1 MLLGFGVNILGFI
14 LTGSILIEIVF
25 ISHNILRLQLKKIAM
40 FYKLTSKF
48 LTRFG
53 ILLSTLAFFTNAS
66 ALQQVGIY
74 NYALVPAKVNIIYNV
89 GSHDTLYLPP
99 AGMNKDV
106 VEPSFVEVPYGHYE
120 QHHKHISRW
129 FKYERPRGAKLV
141 VRIDVD
147 FEGGNYK
154 VNNYESSGTGYSRF
168 AIMQR
173 DENRFRVMS
182 ADEIKQEVNGN
193 DMSPGFKIHNRSTIP
208 LTVSLDQVGCLYYQ
222 NNLKPGETFDRDTG
236 AVWFTIRAKLY
247 DSQHLLDNLACA
259 EPVAEFVASAI
270 IAAVTAGVGG
280 AAIGAAE
287 AGAEVGAEAAA
298 ASTARAMATAALKK
312 FGMSGA
318 LAGMGAAAVARY
330 QANTSAHLTGA
341 YAGPPF
347 PFRCTHK
354 PEYEIVGGPALSLFV
369 NLKSEAEAK
378 EVIANALTG
387 DYPLKIRKIGGCQ

>member
-1 MLLGFGVNILGFI
+1 
-14 LTGSILIEIVF
+14 
-25 ISHNILRLQLKKIAM
+25 M

-48 LTRFG
+48 LIRFG

-74 NYALVPAKVNIIYNV
+74 NYALVPAKANIIYNV

-99 AGMNKDV
+99 AAMNKDV
-106 VEPSFVEVPYGHYE
+106 ITPSYVEVPYGHYE

-129 FKYERPRGAKLV
+129 FKTERPRGAKLV

-147 FEGGNYK
+147 FNGGNYT
-154 VNNYESSGTGYSRF
+154 VNNYKSSGTGYSRF

-182 ADEIKQEVNGN
+182 ADEIKQDVIGN

-222 NNLKPGETFDRDTG
+222 NNLKPGQTFDRDTG

-247 DSQHLLDNLACA
+247 DSQHELDTMACA
-259 EPVAEFVASAI
+259 EPVAVFVAGAI
-270 IAAVTAGVGG
+270 IAAVTGGAGAGVL
-280 AAIGAAE
+280 AVAIEGK
-287 AGAEVGAEAAA
+287 EAA
-298 ASTARAMATAALKK
+298 SGSQLRLRARAVTAIEGMSEALK
-312 FGMSGA
+312 GMDQ
-318 LAGMGAAAVARY
+318 AAMQKYLR
-330 QANTSAHLTGA
+330 NTSAALTGA

-347 PFRCTHK
+347 PFRCTNK
-354 PEYEIVGGPALSLFV
+354 PEYEIVGGPALYLLD
-369 NLKSEAEAK
+369 NLKSEDEAK
-378 EVIANALTG
+378 DVIIKALTG
-387 DYPLKIRKIGGCQ
+387 DYPLKIRKINGCK

>member
-1 MLLGFGVNILGFI
+1 
-14 LTGSILIEIVF
+14 
-25 ISHNILRLQLKKIAM
+25 M
-40 FYKLTSKF
+40 FNKFTSKF
-48 LTRFG
+48 LIQFG
-53 ILLSTLAFFTNAS
+53 IFLSTLFFFTNAS
-66 ALQQVGIY
+66 AFQQVGIY

-99 AGMNKDV
+99 AGMNKDIV
-106 VEPSFVEVPYGHYE
+106 QPSYVEVPYGHYE

-147 FEGGNYK
+147 FNGGNYTVDPYK
-154 VNNYESSGTGYSRF
+154 SSGTSFSRF

-182 ADEIKQEVNGN
+182 ANEVKQEVIGN

-222 NNLKPGETFDRDTG
+222 NNLKPGQTFDRDTG

-247 DSQHLLDNLACA
+247 DSQHELDNMACA
-259 EPVAEFVASAI
+259 EPVAEFVVSAL
-270 IAAVTAGVGG
+270 IAAVTAGMGG
-280 AAIGAAE
+280 AAIGAADV
-287 AGAEVGAEAAA
+287 GAEAGAEAAA

-312 FGMSGA
+312 YAVSGA

-354 PEYEIVGGPALSLFV
+354 PEYEITGGPALYLFV
-369 NLKSEAEAK
+369 NLKSES
-378 EVIANALTG
+378 EVRDVIEQALTG